1 MPEEKDGNE
10 DHVTLTA
17 DGYRTQA
24 AAGTG
29 TAPAWP
35 AASGPSLT
43 REIEIPVMCPHTPSC
58 PASDAWDHTAARTV
72 AAHPEQGRSLLCNGV
87 IVFDDT
93 GELLPGGRIVLPRPD
108 LGPAAR
114 PW

>member
-10 DHVTLTA
+10 DHVTLTG

-35 AASGPSLT
+35 AASG
-43 REIEIPVMCPHTPSC
+43 
-58 PASDAWDHTAARTV
+58 
-72 AAHPEQGRSLLCNGV
+72 
-87 IVFDDT
+87 
-93 GELLPGGRIVLPRPD
+93 
-108 LGPAAR
+108 
-114 PW
+114 